1 MQEFLEVFKSTA
13 KGMWAHRLWGLV
25 AAILVGLIAVG
36 ISFSVPKRYEATA
49 RVYVDTQSLLGPVLK
64 DMAVQPNFEQQVA
77 MAGRIILSRPNVDK
91 VMKASDLDLQVKTPR
106 EREQFIDELIRRIEF
121 KASPGSTNLY
131 TISYKNQ
138 RPETAK
144 AVVQSLLGIF
154 IEQGYGNDRQGAEK
168 AVRFLNEQIK
178 EAEQKLL
185 ASETSLKDFKIK
197 NLAIMPNL
205 QQDYVARSAET
216 QNAVSQARLELRQA
230 EYARDSLKRQL
241 SEESATV
248 GSVEVSSGNGNSN
261 DAPTSIA
268 RGPTE
273 TDQRLDIARV
283 RLDELK
289 SRFTDEH
296 PDVIGAKRSV
306 AALEEQRA
314 TERKLD
320 DAKGPT
326 TAQRPRAQTQGPR
339 TSTSP
344 NPVFQ
349 QIKLSL
355 AETEAQVAAL
365 RARVSDYESRLVTV
379 RETAQTIPKVEAE
392 YLQLTRDYDN
402 VKKTY
407 DNLAQ
412 RRDVAILSGAVGA
425 SSGVAEY
432 RVVDPPRVSSL
443 PVSPNLAILLTMSF
457 LASIAAGLATC
468 FLKDQTRPTF
478 HDVRS
483 LRQTTGLPLLGTVS
497 YILDSRQ
504 RSRARRQAWV
514 FSGVSGT
521 YFLLFLGLVVWTWA
535 KTILR

>member
-1 MQEFLEVFKSTA
+1 MLEFLEVLKSTA
-13 KGMWAHRLWGLV
+13 KGMWAHRLWGLA
-25 AAILVGLIAVG
+25 AAILVGLAAVA
-36 ISFSVPKRYEATA
+36 ISYSIPKRYEATA
-49 RVYVDTQSLLGPVLK
+49 RVYVDTQSLLRPVLK
-64 DMAVQPNFEQQVA
+64 DMAVQPNVEQQVA
-77 MAGRIILSRPNVDK
+77 MMGRIILSRPNVDK

-106 EREQFIDELIRRIEF
+106 EREQFIDELIKRIEF
-121 KASPGSTNLY
+121 KAASGSSNLY
-131 TISYKNQ
+131 LISYKNQ
-138 RPETAK
+138 KPETAK

-154 IEQGYGNDRQGAEK
+154 IEQGYGDDRQSAEK

-178 EAEQKLL
+178 DAEQKLL
-185 ASETSLKDFKIK
+185 ASESALKDFKIK
-197 NLAIMPNL
+197 NLSIMPNL

-230 EYARDSLKRQL
+230 EYARDSLRRQL
-241 SEESATV
+241 GEESATV
-248 GSVEVSSGNGNSN
+248 GSTEVAGSEG
-261 DAPTSIA
+261 PTSVNRA
-268 RGPTE
+268 PTE
-273 TDQRLDIARV
+273 TDQRLETARV
-283 RLDELK
+283 RLDDLK

-296 PDVIGAKRSV
+296 PDVIGAKRSI
-306 AALEEQRA
+306 AALEEQRN
-314 TERKLD
+314 TERKLE
-320 DAKGPT
+320 DAKPAAVRT
-326 TAQRPRAQTQGPR
+326 RSGPR

-365 RARVSDYESRLVTV
+365 RARVADYEKRLTAV
-379 RETAQTIPKVEAE
+379 RETAETIPKVEAE

-402 VKKTY
+402 IKKTY

-412 RRDVAILSGAVGA
+412 RRDVAVLSGAVGA

-432 RVVDPPRVSSL
+432 RVVDPPRVSSM
-443 PVSPNLAILLTMSF
+443 PVSPNLAVLLTLSL
-457 LASIAAGLATC
+457 LASLAAGLGTS

-504 RSRARRQAWV
+504 RSKASRQAWV
-514 FSGVSGT
+514 FSGVTCT
-521 YFLLFLGLVVWTWA
+521 YFLMFLALVIWTWA

>member
-1 MQEFLEVFKSTA
+1 MQEFLEVLKSTV
-13 KGMWAHRLWGLV
+13 KGMWAHRLWGL
-25 AAILVGLIAVG
+25 AASILVGLIAVG
-36 ISFSVPKRYEATA
+36 ASFSVPKRYEATA
-49 RVYVDTQSLLGPVLK
+49 RVYVDTQSLLRPVLK
-64 DMAVQPNFEQQVA
+64 DMAVQPNVEQQVA
-77 MAGRIILSRPNVDK
+77 MMGRIILSRPNVDK

-106 EREQFIDELIRRIEF
+106 EREQFIDELIKRIEF
-121 KASPGSTNLY
+121 KAALGSNNLY
-131 TISYKNQ
+131 LISYKNQ

-154 IEQGYGNDRQGAEK
+154 IEQGYGDDRQSAEK

-185 ASETSLKDFKIK
+185 ASESALKDFKIK
-197 NLAIMPNL
+197 NLSIMPNL

-216 QNAVSQARLELRQA
+216 QNAVSQAKLELRQA

-241 SEESATV
+241 GEESATV
-248 GSVEVSSGNGNSN
+248 GSTEVGSS
-261 DAPTSIA
+261 DAPASVA
-268 RGPTE
+268 SRAPTE
-273 TDQRLDIARV
+273 TDQRLDAARI

-306 AALEEQRA
+306 AALEEQRT

-320 DAKGPT
+320 DAKAPSV
-326 TAQRPRAQTQGPR
+326 ARQTRSGPR

-365 RARVSDYESRLVTV
+365 RARVTDYEQRLATV

-392 YLQLTRDYDN
+392 YLQLTRDYEN
-402 VKKTY
+402 IKKTY

-432 RVVDPPRVSSL
+432 RVVDPPRVSSM
-443 PVSPNLAILLTMSF
+443 PVSPNLAILLTLSL

-504 RSRARRQAWV
+504 RSKARRQAWV
-514 FSGVSGT
+514 FSGVTGT

-535 KTILR
+535 KAFLR

>member
-1 MQEFLEVFKSTA
+1 MQEFLEVLKSTT
-13 KGMWAHRLWGLV
+13 KGMWAHRLWGL
-25 AAILVGLIAVG
+25 AASMLVGLIAVAV
-36 ISFSVPKRYEATA
+36 SFSVPKRYEATA
-49 RVYVDTQSLLGPVLK
+49 RVYVDTQSLLRPVLK
-64 DMAVQPNFEQQVA
+64 DMAVQPNVEQQVA
-77 MAGRIILSRPNVDK
+77 MMGRIILSRPNVDK

-121 KASPGSTNLY
+121 KAAAGSSNLY
-131 TISYKNQ
+131 LISYKNQ

-154 IEQGYGNDRQGAEK
+154 IEQGYGEDRQSAEK

-178 EAEQKLL
+178 DAEQKLL
-185 ASETSLKDFKIK
+185 ASESALKDFKIK
-197 NLAIMPNL
+197 NLSIMPNL

-230 EYARDSLKRQL
+230 EYARDSLRRQL
-241 SEESATV
+241 GEESATV
-248 GSVEVSSGNGNSN
+248 GSTEVGSSNENPVAVSR
-261 DAPTSIA
+261 A
-268 RGPTE
+268 PTE
-273 TDQRLDIARV
+273 TDQRLETAKV
-283 RLDELK
+283 RLDDLK

-296 PDVIGAKRSV
+296 PDVIGAKRSI

-314 TERKLD
+314 AERKVED
-320 DAKGPT
+320 SKASPV
-326 TAQRPRAQTQGPR
+326 ARPRAGPR

-365 RARVSDYESRLVTV
+365 RARVSDYESRLASV

-402 VKKTY
+402 IKKTY

-432 RVVDPPRVSSL
+432 RVVDPPRVSSV
-443 PVSPNLAILLTMSF
+443 PVSPNLAILLTMS
-457 LASIAAGLATC
+457 LMASIAAGLAAA
-468 FLKDQTRPTF
+468 FLRDQTSPTF

-504 RSRARRQAWV
+504 RTKAQRQTWV
-514 FSGVSGT
+514 FSGVTGV
-521 YFLLFLGLVVWTWA
+521 YFLLFLGLVVWTWT
-535 KTILR
+535 KSVLR

>member
-1 MQEFLEVFKSTA
+1 MQEFLEVFRSTV
-13 KGMWAHRLWGLV
+13 KGMWAHRLQGLI
-25 AAILVGLIAVG
+25 AAILVGVLAVV
-36 ISFSVPKRYEATA
+36 ISYSIPKRYEATA
-49 RVYVDTQSLLGPVLK
+49 RVYVDTQSLLRPVLK
-64 DMAVQPNFEQQVA
+64 DMAVQPNVEQQVA
-77 MAGRIILSRPNVDK
+77 MMGRIILSRPNVDK

-106 EREQFIDELIRRIEF
+106 EREQFIDELIKRIEF
-121 KASPGSTNLY
+121 KAATGSNNLY
-131 TISYKNQ
+131 LISYKNQ

-154 IEQGYGNDRQGAEK
+154 IEQGYGEDRQSAEK

-178 EAEQKLL
+178 DAEQKLL
-185 ASETSLKDFKIK
+185 ASESALKDFKIK
-197 NLAIMPNL
+197 NLSIMPNL

-230 EYARDSLKRQL
+230 EYARDSLRRQL
-241 SEESATV
+241 GEESATV
-248 GSVEVSSGNGNSN
+248 GSTEVGSPE
-261 DAPTSIA
+261 APQSTN
-268 RGPTE
+268 RVPTE
-273 TDQRLDIARV
+273 TDQRLETAKI

-296 PDVIGAKRSV
+296 PDVIGAKRSL
-306 AALEEQRA
+306 AALEEQKA
-314 TERKLD
+314 TERKLE
-320 DAKGPT
+320 DAKTPVT
-326 TAQRPRAQTQGPR
+326 RSTRAGPR

-365 RARVSDYESRLVTV
+365 RARVSDYESRLAVV

-402 VKKTY
+402 IKKTY

-432 RVVDPPRVSSL
+432 RVVDPPRVSSM
-443 PVSPNLAILLTMSF
+443 PVSPNLAILLTLS
-457 LASIAAGLATC
+457 LLTSIAAGLGTC

-504 RSRARRQAWV
+504 RSKERRQAWV
-514 FSGVSGT
+514 FSGVTGS

-535 KTILR
+535 KTISR

>member
-13 KGMWAHRLWGLV
+13 KGMWAHRLWGLAV
-25 AAILVGLIAVG
+25 SILVGLIAVG
-36 ISFSVPKRYEATA
+36 ISFIIPKSYEATA
-49 RVYVDTQSLLGPVLK
+49 RVYVDTQSLLRPVLK
-64 DMAVQPNFEQQVA
+64 DMAVQPNVEQQVA
-77 MAGRIILSRPNVDK
+77 MMGRIILSRPNVDK

-106 EREQFIDELIRRIEF
+106 EREQFIDELIKKIEF
-121 KASPGSTNLY
+121 KAATGSSNLY
-131 TISYKNQ
+131 LISYRNQ
-138 RPETAK
+138 KPETAK

-154 IEQGYGNDRQGAEK
+154 IEQGYGDDRQSAEK

-185 ASETSLKDFKIK
+185 SSESALKDFKIK

-230 EYARDSLKRQL
+230 EYARDSLRRQL
-241 SEESATV
+241 GEESATV
-248 GSVEVSSGNGNSN
+248 GSVETSSGISE
-261 DAPTSIA
+261 APTPTNRA
-268 RGPTE
+268 PTE
-273 TDQRLDIARV
+273 TEQRIDIAKV
-283 RLDELK
+283 KLDELK

-296 PDVIGAKRSV
+296 PDVIGSKR
-306 AALEEQRA
+306 ALAGLEEQRLA
-314 TERKLD
+314 EKKLE
-320 DAKGPT
+320 DAKTP
-326 TAQRPRAQTQGPR
+326 AVRARSGPR

-365 RARVSDYESRLVTV
+365 RARVSDYESRLATV

-402 VKKTY
+402 IKKTY

-412 RRDVAILSGAVGA
+412 RRDVAVLSGAVGA

-443 PVSPNLAILLTMSF
+443 PVSPNLAILLTLSLF
-457 LASIAAGLATC
+457 ASIAAGLATC

-504 RSRARRQAWV
+504 RRKASRQAWV
-514 FSGVSGT
+514 FSGVSGA
-521 YFLLFLGLVVWTWA
+521 YFLVFLALVVWTWA
-535 KTILR
+535 KTISR

>member
-13 KGMWAHRLWGLV
+13 KGMWAHRLWGLI
-25 AAILVGLIAVG
+25 AAILVGLVTVG
-36 ISFSVPKRYEATA
+36 IAYSVPKKYEATA
-49 RVYVDTQSLLGPVLK
+49 RVYVDTQSLLRPVLK
-64 DMAVQPNFEQQVA
+64 EMAVQPNVEQQVA

-91 VMKASDLDLQVKTPR
+91 VMKASDLDLQVKSPR
-106 EREQFIDELIRRIEF
+106 EREQFIDELIKRIDF
-121 KASPGSTNLY
+121 KAAPGSNNLY
-131 TISYKNQ
+131 LISYRNE

-154 IEQGYGNDRQGAEK
+154 IEQGYGTDRESAEK

-185 ASETSLKDFKIK
+185 SSESALKDFKIK

-230 EYARDSLKRQL
+230 EYARDSLRRQL
-241 SEESATV
+241 GEESATV
-248 GSVEVSSGNGNSN
+248 GSTEAGAPNNES
-261 DAPTSIA
+261 PTSSQ
-268 RGPTE
+268 RNPTE
-273 TDQRLDIARV
+273 LDQRLEVARV

-289 SRFTDEH
+289 TKFTDEH
-296 PDVIGAKRSV
+296 PDVIGAKRNV
-306 AALEEQRA
+306 TQLEEQKVS
-314 TERKLD
+314 ERKLED
-320 DAKGPT
+320 SKTPVT
-326 TAQRPRAQTQGPR
+326 RTRQGPR
-339 TSTSP
+339 TSVSP

-365 RARVSDYESRLVTV
+365 RARVADYENRLATV
-379 RETAQTIPKVEAE
+379 KETAQTIPKVEAE
-392 YLQLTRDYDN
+392 YLQLTRDYEN
-402 VKKTY
+402 IKKTY
-407 DNLAQ
+407 DSLAQ
-412 RRDVAILSGAVGA
+412 RRDVAVLSGAVGA

-432 RVVDPPRVSSL
+432 RVVDPPRVSSM
-443 PVSPNLAILLTMSF
+443 PVSPNLAILLTGAL
-457 LASIAAGLATC
+457 LASLAAGLATC

-504 RSRARRQAWV
+504 RGKARRQAWV
-514 FSGVSGT
+514 FSGVTGT
-521 YFLLFLGLVVWTWA
+521 YFLLFVGLVAWTWA
-535 KTILR
+535 KTISR

>member
-13 KGMWAHRLWGLV
+13 KGMWAHRLLGLAV
-25 AAILVGLIAVG
+25 SILVGVIAVG
-36 ISFSVPKRYEATA
+36 VSFIIPKSYEATA
-49 RVYVDTQSLLGPVLK
+49 RVYVDTQSLLRPVLK
-64 DMAVQPNFEQQVA
+64 DMAVQPNVEQQVA
-77 MAGRIILSRPNVDK
+77 MMGRIILSRPNVDK

-106 EREQFIDELIRRIEF
+106 EREQFIDELIKKIEF
-121 KASPGSTNLY
+121 KAATGSSNLY
-131 TISYKNQ
+131 LISYRNQ
-138 RPETAK
+138 KPETAK

-154 IEQGYGNDRQGAEK
+154 IEQGYGDDRQSAEK

-185 ASETSLKDFKIK
+185 SSESALKDFKIK

-230 EYARDSLKRQL
+230 EYARDSLRRQL
-241 SEESATV
+241 GEESATV
-248 GSVEVSSGNGNSN
+248 GSIESSSGNS
-261 DAPTSIA
+261 DSPMPTN
-268 RGPTE
+268 RNPTE
-273 TDQRLDIARV
+273 TEQRIEVAKV
-283 RLDELK
+283 KLDELK

-296 PDVIGAKRSV
+296 PDVIGSRRVLAG
-306 AALEEQRA
+306 LEEQRLA
-314 TERKLD
+314 EKKLD
-320 DAKGPT
+320 DAKTPV
-326 TAQRPRAQTQGPR
+326 ARARSGPR

-365 RARVSDYESRLVTV
+365 RARVTDYESRLATV

-402 VKKTY
+402 IKKTY

-412 RRDVAILSGAVGA
+412 RRDVAVLSGAVGA

-443 PVSPNLAILLTMSF
+443 PVAPNLAVLLTLSL

-504 RSRARRQAWV
+504 RRKASRQAWI
-514 FSGVSGT
+514 FSGVSGA
-521 YFLLFLGLVVWTWA
+521 YFLVFLALVAWTWA
-535 KTILR
+535 KTISR

>member
-13 KGMWAHRLWGLV
+13 KGMWAHRLWGLA
-25 AAILVGLIAVG
+25 AAILVGLIA
-36 ISFSVPKRYEATA
+36 IALSFSVPKRYEATA
-49 RVYVDTQSLLGPVLK
+49 RVYVDTQSLLRPVLK
-64 DMAVQPNFEQQVA
+64 DMAVQPNVEQQVA
-77 MAGRIILSRPNVDK
+77 MMGRIILSRPNVDK

-121 KASPGSTNLY
+121 KAAPGSNNLY
-131 TISYKNQ
+131 LISYKNQ

-154 IEQGYGNDRQGAEK
+154 IEQGYGDDRQSAEK

-178 EAEQKLL
+178 DAEQKLL
-185 ASETSLKDFKIK
+185 ASESALKDFKIK
-197 NLAIMPNL
+197 NLSIMPNL

-248 GSVEVSSGNGNSN
+248 GSVEVSSGSN
-261 DAPTSIA
+261 NDGPMAVP

-273 TDQRLDIARV
+273 TDQRLEVAKV
-283 RLDELK
+283 RFDELK

-296 PDVIGAKRSV
+296 PDVIGAKRSI
-306 AALEEQRA
+306 AALEEQR
-314 TERKLD
+314 TSERKLD
-320 DAKGPT
+320 DAKAP
-326 TAQRPRAQTQGPR
+326 TAQRPRSQQGPR

-402 VKKTY
+402 IKKTY

-432 RVVDPPRVSSL
+432 RVVDPPRVSSM
-443 PVSPNLAILLTMSF
+443 PVSPNLAMLLTMSF

-504 RSRARRQAWV
+504 RSKARRQAWV

-535 KTILR
+535 KAFLR

>member
-13 KGMWAHRLWGLV
+13 KGMWAHRLWGLAV
-25 AAILVGLIAVG
+25 SILVGLIAVG
-36 ISFSVPKRYEATA
+36 ASFSVPKRYEATA
-49 RVYVDTQSLLGPVLK
+49 RVYVDTQSLLRPVLK
-64 DMAVQPNFEQQVA
+64 DMAVQPNVEQQVA
-77 MAGRIILSRPNVDK
+77 MMGRIILSRPNIDK
-91 VMKASDLDLQVKTPR
+91 VMKASDLDLQVKNPR
-106 EREQFIDELIRRIEF
+106 EREQFIDELSKRIEF
-121 KASPGSTNLY
+121 KAAPGSNNLY
-131 TISYKNQ
+131 LISYKNQ

-154 IEQGYGNDRQGAEK
+154 IEQGYGDDRQSAEK

-185 ASETSLKDFKIK
+185 GSESALKDFKIK
-197 NLAIMPNL
+197 NLSIMPNL

-241 SEESATV
+241 AEESATV
-248 GSVEVSSGNGNSN
+248 GSTEVGSSDSPPVAVASR
-261 DAPTSIA
+261 APTEI
-268 RGPTE
+268 
-273 TDQRLDIARV
+273 DQRLDVARL

-296 PDVIGAKRSV
+296 PDVIGARRSIS
-306 AALEEQRA
+306 ALEEQRTA
-314 TERKLD
+314 ERKLED
-320 DAKGPT
+320 GKTPT
-326 TAQRPRAQTQGPR
+326 ASTRPRSGPR

-365 RARVSDYESRLVTV
+365 RARVADYESRLVTV

-402 VKKTY
+402 IKKTY

-432 RVVDPPRVSSL
+432 RVVDPPRVSSM
-443 PVSPNLAILLTMSF
+443 PVSPNLAILLTLSL

-504 RSRARRQAWV
+504 RSKARKQAWV
-514 FSGVSGT
+514 FSGVTGT

-535 KTILR
+535 KVLLR